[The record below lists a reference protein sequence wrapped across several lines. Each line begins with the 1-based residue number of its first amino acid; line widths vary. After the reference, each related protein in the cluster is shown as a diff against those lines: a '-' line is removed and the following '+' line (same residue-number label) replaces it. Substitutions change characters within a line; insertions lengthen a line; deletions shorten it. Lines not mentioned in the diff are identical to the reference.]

1 MNTPGGAKMISY
13 RGWAKFAKFA
23 IAFEEPSKKYPF
35 EFEFLQS
42 YWQTTHTHTKT
53 QTHKKREEKTIRS
66 LWEDYYEIIM
76 VIDNDSPW
84 IDGNGYIGIH
94 QDTHRDTSKYFR
106 KIKALSELWATQAI
120 NAMHD
125 PEVVVIGNKW
135 K

>member
-1 MNTPGGAKMISY
+1 MV
-13 RGWAKFAKFA
+13 F
-23 IAFEEPSKKYPF
+23 
-35 EFEFLQS
+35 
-42 YWQTTHTHTKT
+42 
-53 QTHKKREEKTIRS
+53 HKKEEKIIRS